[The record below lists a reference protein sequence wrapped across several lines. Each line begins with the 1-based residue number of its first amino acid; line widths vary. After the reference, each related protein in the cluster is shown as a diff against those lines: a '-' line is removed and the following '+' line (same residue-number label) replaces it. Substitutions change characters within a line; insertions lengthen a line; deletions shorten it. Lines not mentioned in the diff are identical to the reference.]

1 MKKFVTLFLL
11 TAAFFFPAW
20 AQAKVY
26 WLGRDIDMALQF
38 GYHTD
43 KDWGMVRA
51 YGHSLLVIIPQNPAR
66 FAQLYN
72 PADPTAYFKELEKD
86 FGNGYKG
93 FVIAAYA
100 ENGTQ
105 SIGHADGY
113 LVARLNAP
121 REMRPVRDFF
131 ARTNLKK
138 WNFAAGEVYSPF
150 EDEVFA
156 LRLLRRAQYY
166 MAYTRLHPL
175 PYGTVYSIIEPAVR
189 STPNKAVN
197 CNAFAYSLVRYAGA
211 DKGPDLYAL
220 RVMPGIANL
229 LPGKFFMQLPKQ
241 AHLLP
246 FQKYTPRTLVLQQTK
261 VKKALSAHFKREL
274 KNKPAARKTNLLK

>member
-1 MKKFVTLFLL
+1 MKKLVTLFLL
-11 TAAFFFPAW
+11 TAAFFFPTW

-113 LVARLNAP
+113 LVAHINAP

-131 ARTNLKK
+131 AQTNLKK
-138 WNFAAGEVYSPF
+138 WNFAAGEVTSPF
-150 EDEVFA
+150 KDEVFA
-156 LRLLRRAQYY
+156 LRILQLAKHYIN
-166 MAYTRLHPL
+166 YTYHHPL
-175 PYGTVYSIIEPAVR
+175 PYGTLYSIIEPSVCKKR
-189 STPNKAVN
+189 NKAVN

-211 DKGPDLYAL
+211 KTVPDLYAQ
-220 RVMPGIANL
+220 RVMPGIENL
-229 LPGKFFMQLPKQ
+229 LPAKLFIPHPGKKITLPPLK
-241 AHLLP
+241 
-246 FQKYTPRTLVLQQTK
+246 KYTPFTLRKKQESVRQQLIRH
-261 VKKALSAHFKREL
+261 VKSFNTAK
-274 KNKPAARKTNLLK
+274 